1 MSETAIS
8 PEKKNNKLDKSN
20 ANVVPTNGYWK
31 TALDEGGRYTFQNV
45 ADLEEYGREIGMAR
59 NIDNDS
65 SDFIIVLVL
74 DNKGEVMSF
83 GNEKHYWVI
92 DVVKFDG
99 SSDNTVF
106 IRHLTEFISII
117 VEEGQPMPSDD
128 EVLNNLLD
136 KGAFKAG
143 SFQGYSVFCKDAAID
158 DSRPNTQTESTT
170 GAKTNNTVKTTTT
183 QDPKTGG
190 PVTTSETT
198 PAETS
203 STPPST
209 TTSSSTTAEANTSP
223 TTVTTNQPNSTP
235 TNTSTP
241 ATGATQ
247 ASPNQSVQTATA
259 SSSNVYIYEQL
270 QPGFDRYDFNTG
282 KKVYTPDNGSP
293 SRNAAGQTS
302 APSTETKVTP
312 PTSVTSDQDVS
323 IFNKQIGGGEY
334 KLDGKL
340 IDPNLTG
347 PF

>member
-59 NIDNDS
+59 NMDNDS
-65 SDFIIVLVL
+65 SDYIIVLVL

-83 GNEKHYWVI
+83 DNEKHYWVI

-106 IRHLTEFISII
+106 IRHLTEFISIL
-117 VEEGQPMPSDD
+117 VEEGQPMPTDD
-128 EVLNNLLD
+128 EVLTNLLD
-136 KGAFKAG
+136 NDAFKAG
-143 SFQGYSVFCKDAAID
+143 SFQGFSIFCKDAAID

-170 GAKTNNTVKTTTT
+170 GAKTNNTVKTTTK

-190 PVTTSETT
+190 TVTTSETT

-203 STPPST
+203 SIPPST
-209 TTSSSTTAEANTSP
+209 TTAETNTAP
-223 TTVTTNQPNSTP
+223 TTVTTTQPTST
-235 TNTSTP
+235 TSNTSTP
-241 ATGATQ
+241 TTGATQ

-282 KKVYTPDNGSP
+282 KKVYTPDNGLP
-293 SRNAAGQTS
+293 SRNASGQTS
-302 APSTETKVTP
+302 VPSTGPKVSPIDGGIPVGT
-312 PTSVTSDQDVS
+312 TTAATGSLL
-323 IFNKQIGGGEY
+323 KQQQAALSGGAG
-334 KLDGKL
+334 
-340 IDPNLTG
+340 
-347 PF
+347 